1 MDLSLTAIVT
11 TLIAFF
17 GLLVRAWYL
26 MKGWKKDWET
36 RLTAQDT
43 RLDGQD
49 DRHAGHDVTHERVRV
64 QLEHITDV
72 TTETRTDVKEL
83 LRHSNGKR
91 STG

>member
-1 MDLSLTAIVT
+1 MDLTPTTIA
-11 TLIAFF
+11 TLIAFI
-17 GLLVRAWYL
+17 GLFLRAMYL
-26 MKGWKKDWET
+26 IRGWKKGWET
-36 RLTAQDT
+36 RLTAQDD
-43 RLDGQD
+43 RLKEHD
-49 DRHAGHDVTHERVRV
+49 DRHADHDVIHERFKT